1 MDDSTDKAAAHSD
14 QKYDAYVGR
23 CLRGML
29 LGMAMMAVYPALRWA
44 GLATGWGL
52 WARFLWSCEVVGIG
66 WTLVSSFRL
75 VLWKAGRR
83 PTTPAR
89 PAPGIPASPDVR
101 AHQRRMDRGQD
112 PR

>member
-1 MDDSTDKAAAHSD
+1 MNDSTGKPAAPGD

-23 CLRGML
+23 CLRRML

-44 GLATGWGL
+44 GLATGFGL
-52 WARFLWSCEVVGIG
+52 WPRLLWSCEVMGIG
-66 WTLVSSFRL
+66 LTLLTTLRL

-83 PTTPAR
+83 PSTPAR
-89 PAPGIPASPDVR
+89 PAPGVPASPEVQ
-101 AHQRRMDRGQD
+101 AHQCRMDGGQD